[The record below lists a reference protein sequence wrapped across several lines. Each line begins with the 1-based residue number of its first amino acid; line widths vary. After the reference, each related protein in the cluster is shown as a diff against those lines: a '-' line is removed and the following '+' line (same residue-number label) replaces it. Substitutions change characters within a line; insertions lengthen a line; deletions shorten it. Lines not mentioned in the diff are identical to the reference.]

1 MRVASS
7 RTLRWLGIS
16 WCSCCFA
23 LAASGRSERPQRI
36 GCFALQATT
45 QQNANTQQ
53 PSTDAKAAAPKD
65 EGPGANPEQ
74 SASET
79 ENAPAKAALPL
90 SQSRTVPDPS
100 PRLGSPPPSSVS
112 KNTPA
117 SSEPGTSEMDFINLA
132 SREVKHYIEAF
143 ADLTADE
150 TRIMQLF
157 DEHGLAAK
165 QRSTQSTLVVY
176 RLRNDPREVVEYREV
191 ISIDG
196 HEVKGH
202 AARAAK
208 LWREVAEAHSPQE
221 EVKRITADSE
231 RYDIG
236 LAASGFT
243 LFEGL
248 PLRERCAGD
257 FTFREVRKEMAGERP
272 ARVFAYRQVHSC
284 DAVAYQFALP
294 GRFADSP
301 LLHAGEL
308 ALDAETGQIVR
319 EERNVYLGILDKNP
333 TRVAHIAMDYG
344 ESRFGIMVP
353 KIILLESFHPREGVN
368 GMSMGLQLYAR
379 MVHTYGPFSRFEV
392 SAGEKVSA
400 PRP

>member
-1 MRVASS
+1 MRAASS

-16 WCSCCFA
+16 WCACCFA
-23 LAASGRSERPQRI
+23 LAASGRSERSQRI

-45 QQNANTQQ
+45 QQNANTQE
-53 PSTDAKAAAPKD
+53 PSTDAKAAASND
-65 EGPGANPEQ
+65 VRPGQNQTQPLGG
-74 SASET
+74 T
-79 ENAPAKAALPL
+79 ENAPTKTALPP
-90 SQSRTVPDPS
+90 SPPSIVPDAS
-100 PRLGSPPPSSVS
+100 SLSGSSPPSTVS
-112 KNTPA
+112 KTPA
-117 SSEPGTSEMDFINLA
+117 GSARGASEKDFINLA
-132 SREVKHYIEAF
+132 SREVQHYIEAF

-165 QRSTQSTLVVY
+165 RRSTQSTLVVY

-243 LFEGL
+243 VFEGL

-272 ARVFAYRQVHSC
+272 ARVFAYRQVHPC

-319 EERNVYLGILDKNP
+319 EERNVYVGNLDKNP